1 LVAYDHYNKAEDENE
16 KVNALKQHVASIR
29 AHIKGLSDK
38 KYENLIGVKSLDF
51 VLLFMPIEGAYML
64 ALENDA
70 NFFQEAIKENIM
82 VVGPSTLLVTLRTI
96 EYIWRNERQEQ
107 NAQEIAQ
114 KGADLYDKFV
124 GFVEDMEK
132 IGGQISRTQE
142 SYDSAMNKLSTGK
155 GNLIKRTEDMKKL
168 GIKTKKKIDAKLL
181 EEQL

>member
-1 LVAYDHYNKAEDENE
+1 
-16 KVNALKQHVASIR
+16 
-29 AHIKGLSDK
+29 
-38 KYENLIGVKSLDF
+38 
-51 VLLFMPIEGAYML
+51 MPIEGAYML

-124 GFVEDMEK
+124 GFLEDMEK
-132 IGGQISRTQE
+132 VGTQISRTQE